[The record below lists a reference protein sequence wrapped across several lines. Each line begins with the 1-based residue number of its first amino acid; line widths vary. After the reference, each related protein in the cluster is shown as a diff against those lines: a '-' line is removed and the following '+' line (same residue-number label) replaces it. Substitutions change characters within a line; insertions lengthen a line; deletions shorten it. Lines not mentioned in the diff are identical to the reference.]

1 MNAFIREIISKNPP
15 KYVRGNTLKI
25 RYATQ
30 MGIKPPKFLL
40 FVNNPKLM
48 YASYQR
54 YLENKFYETFG
65 FEGSPVV
72 INLAKKKE
80 ERK

>member
-1 MNAFIREIISKNPP
+1 
-15 KYVRGNTLKI
+15 
-25 RYATQ
+25 
-30 MGIKPPKFLL
+30 KPPTFLL

-48 YASYQR
+48 YTSYHK

-72 INLAKKKE
+72 IDLAKKKG
-80 ERK
+80 EREI